1 MSETVLVTARTRR
14 VLRAVAVLAAL
25 TSGVDGMSRTEQVPG
40 PVFAEFGVSVATSPD
55 TLFVAAC
62 PVKDGRCG
70 QGEVNVFERRLSG
83 WVKTDVLPVP
93 EARAQ
98 DSFGVSMATDGATL
112 VVGAQFADA
121 RGDDTGLA
129 YVFEARDGR
138 WQRTAVLFAGDG
150 AAGDE
155 FGLTVS
161 VSGETIAVG
170 ARLFDGQA
178 VNTGAAY
185 IFARD
190 DGNWR
195 QVRKL
200 TASDAKA
207 GDIFGRVSIDK
218 DLLLVSADLND
229 DRGSNAG
236 KAYAFQNRGGEWVE
250 EARITA
256 SDGAAVDEFGVSL
269 ALKGGVAVFGAVG
282 SDARSEDS
290 GAAYV
295 FERREGR
302 WVEAAR
308 LTASNVAARQAFG
321 YSVATSD
328 DTIVVGAPN
337 HGGAGL
343 RAGAAYVFERRGG
356 IWTEAARLTASDVAP
371 GMWFGNS
378 VAIDRD
384 RIVVGMLFSGEGN
397 RSGSAYVFE
406 RGAAGWS
413 EVARLHQ

>member
-121 RGDDTGLA
+121 RGDDAGLT
-129 YVFEARDGR
+129 YVFELRDGR
-138 WQRTAVLFAGDG
+138 WQRTAVLFAGDS

-170 ARLFDGQA
+170 ARLVDSQA

-282 SDARSEDS
+282 SDAQSEDS

-302 WVEAAR
+302 W
-308 LTASNVAARQAFG
+308 QAFG

-378 VAIDRD
+378 VAIDRN
-384 RIVVGMLFSGEGN
+384 RIVVGMLFSGEDK